1 MQDLYPSEN
10 GGGPEAL
17 DRLHAALRADAGA
30 DGFYERIDP
39 QHSAQFTDGAD
50 TLLVVFEQTTA
61 LLRSGRRMLPLA
73 RGVQNRTDCAQLTL
87 VADRPTWFRSERVFA
102 FFDGL
107 IDDGFFDGFERVVFY
122 GAGAQG
128 YAAAAFSVCAP
139 GAEVLLL
146 QPQATLTPLL
156 AGWDRRFAGTRRVD
170 FSHRYGF
177 APAMMETAG
186 RGLVLYDPGVAED
199 AMHASLFHQPRT
211 DLVRVRH
218 LGPEVEA
225 RLDAM
230 GLLAPLLDLAVSGQA
245 TVQAVATLLRKRR
258 THSTHQNRVL
268 SILER
273 GSHPW
278 RTAVAA
284 RHILALTGQERF
296 DVAMET
302 ARAKLLAEGRD
313 LPPRRATPP
322 RPGRSAA
329 AVALALGAALS
340 RGDSTVAGDSPGV
353 AETVAAEAATEVE
366 APVAASN
373 VTAPEPAEAA
383 PEPVAPATIISG
395 PPVQGLW
402 TPAPEEPRLA
412 AAEAPAPWLPEAAQ
426 TADTAPDA
434 PPEDAATPPDA
445 GAGEAPAPD
454 SFPSAE
460 TPVALADGLVEAEDP
475 ALTAEDT
482 PDPGILLSSPVAE
495 PEPETLGPVGGA
507 QPVAEAVADP
517 VPEDAS
523 QALPEPEPETP
534 PVAEQPPSPVTEAE
548 TPPVPETVP
557 APSDLSPTGEVHT
570 DGSPWSD
577 ATPDPMLEP
586 DADIP
591 AALAPDAGS
600 VPPAETGPAP
610 ADAPDF
616 VAPSLAPTEDS
627 PWSDPSATTATQ
639 PGPETDPAPTD
650 PWSAGPPPADMTPSD
665 IPAPTPPT
673 DGGWTD
679 LATDTAPQ
687 PAPDDTVAQAPDAD
701 PSMIPGTDPAPAAP
715 WSPDPSPVAPPSAD
729 VPAPAA
735 VEDGAWSEPA
745 PNTAPAPDPSDVAP
759 APAAPDDAPRPAAQP
774 PVRATAPAGPKQ
786 TPIER
791 LRALRAPP
799 KPGKRKK

>member
-245 TVQAVATLLRKRR
+245 TVQAVAALLRKRR

-353 AETVAAEAATEVE
+353 AETVAAEAATGAE
-366 APVAASN
+366 AAVAASD

-383 PEPVAPATIISG
+383 PAPEPVAPATIVSG

-412 AAEAPAPWLPEAAQ
+412 AAEAPAPWLPETAQ
-426 TADTAPDA
+426 TAETAPVA

-475 ALTAEDT
+475 AITAEET

-495 PEPETLGPVGGA
+495 PEPETLGPVGAA

-517 VPEDAS
+517 VTEDAS
-523 QALPEPEPETP
+523 QALPEPESETP
-534 PVAEQPPSPVTEAE
+534 PVTEPPLAQGMEAE

-557 APSDLSPTGEVHT
+557 APSALSPTGAVQA
-570 DGSPWSD
+570 DGRPWSD
-577 ATPDPMLEP
+577 PTPEPTPEP
-586 DADIP
+586 DADTT
-591 AALAPDAGS
+591 AALAPDAGT
-600 VPPAETGPAP
+600 VPAPKTEPAPADLSPAGDAP
-610 ADAPDF
+610 ADAPEIG
-616 VAPSLAPTEDS
+616 VQPPAPTEDS
-627 PWSDPSATTATQ
+627 PWSDPGATTATQ
-639 PGPETDPAPTD
+639 PGPETPPPPAD
-650 PWSAGPPPADMTPSD
+650 PWAAGPPPADMTPSD
-665 IPAPTPPT
+665 IPAPTPPA

-679 LATDTAPQ
+679 PATDTAPQ
-687 PAPDDTVAQAPDAD
+687 PGPDDTVSHAPDAD
-701 PSMIPGTDPAPAAP
+701 PSPIPGTDPAPADP
-715 WSPDPSPVAPPSAD
+715 WSPDPSPVTIPPAD
-729 VPAPAA
+729 IPAP
-735 VEDGAWSEPA
+735 VEDGAWSEP
-745 PNTAPAPDPSDVAP
+745 
-759 APAAPDDAPRPAAQP
+759 APDDAPRPAAQP
-774 PVRATAPAGPKQ
+774 PVRATAPSGPKQ

>member
-156 AGWDRRFAGTRRVD
+156 AGWDLRFAGTRRVD

-245 TVQAVATLLRKRR
+245 TVQAVAALLRKRR

-313 LPPRRATPP
+313 LPPRRAAPP

-353 AETVAAEAATEVE
+353 AKTAAADAPTVTAAADT
-366 APVAASN
+366 APVAASD
-373 VTAPEPAEAA
+373 VTATEPSEAPTPE
-383 PEPVAPATIISG
+383 PEPVAPATVVSG

-412 AAEAPAPWLPEAAQ
+412 AAEAPAPWLPETLE
-426 TADTAPDA
+426 TAETAPAA

-445 GAGEAPAPD
+445 GVGEAPAPD
-454 SFPSAE
+454 SFPAAE
-460 TPVALADGLVEAEDP
+460 TPVALADGLVDSGDA
-475 ALTAEDT
+475 TTSGEDT
-482 PDPGILLSSPVAE
+482 PEPEILLSSPVAE
-495 PEPETLGPVGGA
+495 PEPDEMGAVAET
-507 QPVAEAVADP
+507 QPVAAVP
-517 VPEDAS
+517 VETVS
-523 QALPEPEPETP
+523 QTGPEPDLVTEDGPESIGAPEAETSL
-534 PVAEQPPSPVTEAE
+534 VAEQTPAPVMEAE
-548 TPPVPETVP
+548 AVPVPETAPFPADLSREGEASADVTPFDVP
-557 APSDLSPTGEVHT
+557 ASVPANDGSATSDTTSQPVEDHTAAPSPNEATPPIPETMLAPGDLSPEDEAPADETPFDVPALVN
-570 DGSPWSD
+570 DGPESERSPD
-577 ATPDPMLEP
+577 TETQPVPDYMPDQATPPSP
-586 DADIP
+586 
-591 AALAPDAGS
+591 
-600 VPPAETGPAP
+600 ETGPAH
-610 ADAPDF
+610 
-616 VAPSLAPTEDS
+616 
-627 PWSDPSATTATQ
+627 
-639 PGPETDPAPTD
+639 
-650 PWSAGPPPADMTPSD
+650 
-665 IPAPTPPT
+665 
-673 DGGWTD
+673 TD
-679 LATDTAPQ
+679 L
-687 PAPDDTVAQAPDAD
+687 
-701 PSMIPGTDPAPAAP
+701 SPAAP
-715 WSPDPSPVAPPSAD
+715 GPAD
-729 VPAPAA
+729 NTPA
-735 VEDGAWSEPA
+735 DGALSEDMPL
-745 PNTAPAPDPSDVAP
+745 
-759 APAAPDDAPRPAAQP
+759 PAAPR
-774 PVRATAPAGPKQ
+774 PVRAAAATGPKQ

>member
-273 GSHPW
+273 GRRPW

-353 AETVAAEAATEVE
+353 AETVAA
-366 APVAASN
+366 
-373 VTAPEPAEAA
+373 
-383 PEPVAPATIISG
+383 
-395 PPVQGLW
+395 
-402 TPAPEEPRLA
+402 
-412 AAEAPAPWLPEAAQ
+412 
-426 TADTAPDA
+426 DA
-434 PPEDAATPPDA
+434 PT
-445 GAGEAPAPD
+445 
-454 SFPSAE
+454 
-460 TPVALADGLVEAEDP
+460 
-475 ALTAEDT
+475 
-482 PDPGILLSSPVAE
+482 
-495 PEPETLGPVGGA
+495 
-507 QPVAEAVADP
+507 
-517 VPEDAS
+517 
-523 QALPEPEPETP
+523 
-534 PVAEQPPSPVTEAE
+534 VTEA
-548 TPPVPETVP
+548 P
-557 APSDLSPTGEVHT
+557 
-570 DGSPWSD
+570 
-577 ATPDPMLEP
+577 
-586 DADIP
+586 
-591 AALAPDAGS
+591 
-600 VPPAETGPAP
+600 
-610 ADAPDF
+610 
-616 VAPSLAPTEDS
+616 
-627 PWSDPSATTATQ
+627 
-639 PGPETDPAPTD
+639 
-650 PWSAGPPPADMTPSD
+650 
-665 IPAPTPPT
+665 
-673 DGGWTD
+673 
-679 LATDTAPQ
+679 
-687 PAPDDTVAQAPDAD
+687 
-701 PSMIPGTDPAPAAP
+701 
-715 WSPDPSPVAPPSAD
+715 
-729 VPAPAA
+729 
-735 VEDGAWSEPA
+735 
-745 PNTAPAPDPSDVAP
+745 
-759 APAAPDDAPRPAAQP
+759 
-774 PVRATAPAGPKQ
+774 
-786 TPIER
+786 
-791 LRALRAPP
+791 
-799 KPGKRKK
+799 